1 MNIEEHDIIKQ
12 SNDIDYLV
20 VKSVNIKNIDYYYLI
35 SLDDKN
41 DIKFLY
47 LDGKELVEVTDE
59 KLKQRIALTIA
70 KDVLK

>member
-1 MNIEEHDIIKQ
+1 MNIEEHDIIKL

-20 VKSVNIKNIDYYYLI
+20 VKIVNINNIDYYYLI